1 MKKKIIKNLI
11 FFCIVIIIINFILK
25 FLNYKINIKI
35 KIEFIISY
43 FQIKKEFKRNKI
55 YFNYINNKLI
65 IIKAFKLIKKPMVSV
80 ISPIYNRGKYI
91 SKFLKIIQSQSFNF
105 IEIIFI
111 DDCSIDNSVNLI
123 EEYKKKR

>member
-11 FFCIVIIIINFILK
+11 FFCIIIIIINFILK

-55 YFNYINNKLI
+55 YFDFINNKLI
-65 IIKAFKLIKKPMVSV
+65 IIKAFKRIKKPKVSV
-80 ISPIYNRGKYI
+80 ISPIYNREKYI
-91 SKFLKIIQSQSFNF
+91 SKFLKIIQSQS
-105 IEIIFI
+105 
-111 DDCSIDNSVNLI
+111 L
-123 EEYKKKR
+123 